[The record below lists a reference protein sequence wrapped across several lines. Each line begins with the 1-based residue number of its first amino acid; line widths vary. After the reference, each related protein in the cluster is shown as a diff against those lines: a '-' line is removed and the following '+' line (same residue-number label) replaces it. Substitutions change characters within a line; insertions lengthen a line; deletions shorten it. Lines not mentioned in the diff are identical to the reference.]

1 MNLNLLYLN
10 KLRKVNKPFFEKIP
24 FYLTLLVFDIDDF
37 LKNSCRVKTAYVH
50 PAFPSKKTSLYKI
63 LRKNNISI
71 INENHTTNIIKI
83 NFIDETFQSNRV
95 SSTFHINDQ
104 AYDISKHFIDSIH
117 EKVFEYSTLIDPI
130 TYTGKGVEKSNLN
143 AKHDGKIIQFPLDK
157 IEVDKIYQIIIDN
170 SEDELYVDYRVCLVK
185 SEIPII
191 YKKYKTEEN
200 RFTNNILKAELAL
213 KECIPIAIQ
222 EKIIEFC
229 KAAGCNFCELDVLKD
244 NLTNLWY
251 VIDIN
256 KTPYGP
262 PAVLSKKDKKKA
274 VQILSESFYQ
284 QFIK

>member
-37 LKNSCRVKTAYVH
+37 LKNSCRIKTAYVH
-50 PAFPSKKTSLYKI
+50 PTFPSKKTSLYKI

-104 AYDISKHFIDSIH
+104 AFDISKHFIDSIH
-117 EKVFEYSTLIDPI
+117 EKVFGYSTLIDPI

-157 IEVDKIYQIIIDN
+157 IEVDNIYQIIIDN
-170 SEDELYVDYRVCLVK
+170 SEDKLYVDYRVCLVK

-244 NLTNLWY
+244 NFTNLWY